1 MKKIF
6 ASMMMLA
13 ATSTGFAQQ
22 VTAPEPEFI
31 NSYCV
36 LTSDSTFD
44 ALPKEDGMISK
55 HQNKFGKFAK
65 IAGAVGDLGFAGGM
79 IGASTSGSASGI
91 INGVRVMGT
100 AAGVGQAADAVN
112 TLAGAEGMDIAFAGG
127 KSAYT
132 VKNANNGIRLL
143 IKGEKNEY
151 DPMEIYRIVR
161 FKVSKKDRRIQWMEF
176 KPALIGSAETKKED
190 MLLSLV
196 ISMETKA
203 ISWRFRHQRQNH
215 VEYGIFYMS
224 IITATA
230 IPVGT
235 FSINK

>member
-1 MKKIF
+1 MKRLLLVIVAF
-6 ASMMMLA
+6 AFMASLQ
-13 ATSTGFAQQ
+13 AQQ

-79 IGASTSGSASGI
+79 IGVSTAGSASGAL
-91 INGVRVMGT
+91 NGLRVMGT

-127 KSAYT
+127 KSAYV
-132 VKNANNGIRLL
+132 VKDASNGIRLL
-143 IKGEKNEY
+143 IKGENNNY
-151 DPMEIYRIVR
+151 DPMEILPHRAFQSIKEGQKNTMDGVQA
-161 FKVSKKDRRIQWMEF
+161 SLDR
-176 KPALIGSAETKKED
+176 
-190 MLLSLV
+190 
-196 ISMETKA
+196 
-203 ISWRFRHQRQNH
+203 
-215 VEYGIFYMS
+215 
-224 IITATA
+224 
-230 IPVGT
+230 
-235 FSINK
+235 